1 MVLFGQRDQRVSVE
15 GVWSGLVNVVASD
28 GGCGGA
34 RPVENVP
41 PSMVR
46 QSLHRTNI
54 YRRGRHVNAKR
65 SSTLKE
71 RTNGDLL
78 YTFTF
83 FKVLHTTKS
92 KKDFKP
98 CIKHKR

>member
-1 MVLFGQRDQRVSVE
+1 MVLFGQRDHRVSVE
-15 GVWSGLVNVVASD
+15 GVWSGLVNVVAGD

-41 PSMVR
+41 ASMVR

-65 SSTLKE
+65 SSILKE
-71 RTNGDLL
+71 RADGDLHL
-78 YTFTF
+78 YIFQGSTHTLNTLH
-83 FKVLHTTKS
+83 FKV
-92 KKDFKP
+92 
-98 CIKHKR
+98 